1 MQLAEMNV
9 SSACDGCLSELRA
22 GGTACFHTSHLLAGS
37 HLSDCDSGSHSPEP
51 YTYLNIS

>member
-1 MQLAEMNV
+1 MQLAEMNI

-22 GGTACFHTSHLLAGS
+22 AGTACFHTSPLLAGS
-37 HLSDCDSGSHSPEP
+37 HLSDCDSGTHSLEP